1 MNKTARHSLLIAGL
15 ASCAFGTQA
24 FADNEAYTLGQIEV
38 AGSRQ
43 ADVAEKSTT
52 VWRISAEDIER
63 RGART
68 LDEAL
73 AQIPG
78 LNIRTGGEGSPRIDM
93 RGQRTRQIKLLVNGI
108 PVNSNADGQFNP
120 ALIPVTQIEEIVVL
134 SLIHI

>member
-52 VWRISAEDIER
+52 VSVSYTHL
-63 RGART
+63 T
-68 LDEAL
+68 L
-73 AQIPG
+73 P
-78 LNIRTGGEGSPRIDM
+78 TTPY
-93 RGQRTRQIKLLVNGI
+93 V
-108 PVNSNADGQFNP
+108 
-120 ALIPVTQIEEIVVL
+120 
-134 SLIHI
+134 

>member
-68 LDEAL
+68 LDDCL
-73 AQIPG
+73 LYTSP
-78 LNIRTGGEGSPRIDM
+78 SPRD
-93 RGQRTRQIKLLVNGI
+93 RQKSRM
-108 PVNSNADGQFNP
+108 PSSA
-120 ALIPVTQIEEIVVL
+120 
-134 SLIHI
+134 